1 MTIRL
6 TQDQKKSIAQ
16 AIDLAEQETSGELV
30 AVLAQSSDDYLYI
43 PILWSALLA
52 LALPGIL
59 MLSGWSIDAARIYQ
73 YQVGTFILLTML
85 FHWPPLKMS
94 LIPPVVKKN
103 RAALRARDE
112 FLTLGLHN
120 TSNRGAIMIFVS
132 VAEHYVEILA
142 DKGVAEKVSETEWNE
157 LVNDFIFHI
166 KRDDFTTGYIKTINH
181 CGKIMAQHFPPGT
194 GKDNELTNQLIEV

>member
-1 MTIRL
+1 MTITL
-6 TQDQKKSIAQ
+6 TQDQKQRISQ
-16 AIDLAEQETSGELV
+16 AIDKAEKKTSGELV

-43 PILWSALLA
+43 PILWAALVA
-52 LALPGIL
+52 LAVPGLL
-59 MLSGWSIDAARIYQ
+59 MLSGWTTDVARIYQ
-73 YQVGTFILLTML
+73 SQVGIFTLLTIV
-85 FHWPPLKMS
+85 FHWPVLKMS

-132 VAEHYVEILA
+132 VAERYVEILA
-142 DKGVAEKVSETEWNE
+142 DQGVSEKVSNDEWNA
-157 LVNDFIFHI
+157 LISNFIQHI
-166 KRDDFTTGYIKTINH
+166 RQGDFTTGYVQTINH
-181 CGKIMAQHFPPGT
+181 CGDILALHFPPGS